1 MMKKLFTILFALCL
15 CMSALAADKV
25 KVTVSNS
32 LSFARGDE
40 YVELDVNAL
49 KSKLGTDGS
58 LVVTDADGREVA
70 SQLTYDGKL
79 IFQVGV
85 PAKGK
90 SVYYVEAGTPSA
102 YEQKVFGR
110 QFPERVDD
118 IAWENNRV
126 AFRCYGPALQK
137 SGERAWGYDI
147 WNKRTD
153 KLVVE
158 ERYAGELDPEIASVC
173 KKLRKRGENALA
185 DDLYNSVSYHV
196 DHGNGMDCYKVGP
209 TLGAGTTA
217 ILENGGKDIR
227 YPRCYTTYEILDK
240 GPLRF
245 TVKLIYGTE
254 TIEGQQVVET
264 RVISLDAGSQMN
276 KAVVSY
282 SGLSKAMP
290 IATGIIVHNE
300 NPSAYVLNEK
310 AGYMGYE
317 DLGDPNQYKEK
328 YRAKQNKDFGKIYV
342 GAVLA
347 KPNASMEFRAG
358 EGLPGAC
365 GHILAISNYQGADY
379 TYYFG
384 TGWSRNPA
392 TDFQSMTS
400 WEAYLSRFAE
410 QVQSPLKVKF

>member
-1 MMKKLFTILFALCL
+1 MMMKKLFTILFALCL
-15 CMSALAADKV
+15 CMPALAADKV

-49 KSKLGTDGS
+49 KSKLGTNGS

-173 KKLRKRGENALA
+173 KKLRARGENALA

-196 DHGNGMDCYKVGP
+196 DHGNGMDAYGVGASLGCGAPALMSDGQLVFPYCYK
-209 TLGAGTTA
+209 T
-217 ILENGGKDIR
+217 
-227 YPRCYTTYEILDK
+227 CQILDN

-245 TVKLIYGTE
+245 TAELTYGTTADGITE
-254 TIEGQQVVET
+254 H
-264 RVISLDAGSQMN
+264 RLISLDRGSHFNRMTVQDIIGHLERVATQEGIQYESSALN
-276 KAVVSY
+276 VIAQKADGGMRDALSIFDQVAAFCQGNITYKQTIADLNVLDTDYYFKLVDYFLLGDIPSLMLTFNEV
-282 SGLSKAMP
+282 LSKGFDGSYF
-290 IATGIIVHNE
+290 IGGLNSHLRNLLISKDGRRVGQSIIVE
-300 NPSAYVLNEK
+300 TQRL
-310 AGYMGYE
+310 GY
-317 DLGDPNQYKEK
+317 NRQ
-328 YRAKQNKDFGKIYV
+328 
-342 GAVLA
+342 
-347 KPNASMEFRAG
+347 
-358 EGLPGAC
+358 
-365 GHILAISNYQGADY
+365 
-379 TYYFG
+379 
-384 TGWSRNPA
+384 
-392 TDFQSMTS
+392 
-400 WEAYLSRFAE
+400 
-410 QVQSPLKVKF
+410 